1 MEKINLNEYL
11 AANEYPGRG
20 IAVAKAPDGRQMF
33 IGYFIMGRSENSRNR
48 VFDPVPERGGICTMA
63 ADPAKLEDPSLIIYN
78 PVLTLG
84 KTHIVTNGDQTDTI
98 FDEMSRGKSFA
109 DALRTRT
116 FEPDE
121 PNYTTRISAVVY
133 ADGSYQ
139 MSILKSADG
148 NGESVQRYFFD
159 YPQPVAG
166 EGHFISTYKHNGNP
180 IPSFEGE
187 PLRFACPRTIGDFAH
202 GLWQNLNPD
211 NKVSLFAR
219 VIDLETGESGDMIFN
234 KYDAVCSDLD
244 DPEEPELLP
253 EELELLKKLDAEEE

>member
-1 MEKINLNEYL
+1 MLDFLTLLRENP
-11 AANEYPGRG
+11 YPGRG
-20 IAVAKAPDGRQMF
+20 ILVSRDLVY
-33 IGYFIMGRSENSRNR
+33 YFIMGRSANSRNR
-48 VFDPVPERGGICTMA
+48 VFTLKDGALYTEPFDASKVQ
-63 ADPAKLEDPSLIIYN
+63 DPSLIIYAALRSYEN
-78 PVLTLG
+78 KL
-84 KTHIVTNGDQTDTI
+84 IVTNGDQTDTI

-116 FEPDE
+116 FEPDG
-121 PNYTTRISAVVY
+121 PNYTPRISAVVY